1 MEPTVTHTQRSGRR
15 NGEPRERILSAASEL
30 FYGRGIHSVGV
41 DRVIERAGVAKA
53 SLYHHFHTKDDLVA
67 AR

>member
-1 MEPTVTHTQRSGRR
+1 M
-15 NGEPRERILSAASEL
+15 SAASEL

-67 AR
+67 AG